1 MSLKHRLKCGLWS
14 LSFKQKI
21 GTIKINYE
29 HLEQRLRIVLA
40 TSNHGKV
47 KEFQSW
53 INEYEV
59 VAYSDI
65 MEPFEIDETGTTF
78 KENALIKARAVYEKL
93 DTKNDIVLSDDSGI
107 SVPLLGGA
115 PGIYSARYAGVNA
128 NAKDN
133 LNKLIA
139 ALKEKGVQS
148 TPAFYTAAIAL
159 VCAKGE
165 FCVHG
170 WMHGK
175 AIAEARGNNGFG
187 YDPMFIPCGYTQTLG
202 ELDES
207 VKKAFSHRARALELA
222 HIVLNSL
229 K

>member
-1 MSLKHRLKCGLWS
+1 LN
-14 LSFKQKI
+14 I
-21 GTIKINYE
+21 I
-29 HLEQRLRIVLA
+29 LA

-53 INEYEV
+53 ISEYEV

-65 MEPFEIDETGTTF
+65 MEPFEIEETGSTF
-78 KENALIKARAVYEKL
+78 KENALIKARAVFEKL
-93 DTKNDIVLSDDSGI
+93 SDKNDIVLSDDSGI
-107 SVPLLGGA
+107 SVPLLGGI

-128 NAKDN
+128 TSKDN

-139 ALKEKGVQS
+139 ALKDKGVEQ

-159 VCAKGE
+159 VCKKGE

-170 WMHGK
+170 WMHGE
-175 AIAEARGNNGFG
+175 AIAQARGHNGFG
-187 YDPMFIPCGYTQTLG
+187 YDPMFIPCGYSQTLG

-222 HIVLNSL
+222 HIVISSL